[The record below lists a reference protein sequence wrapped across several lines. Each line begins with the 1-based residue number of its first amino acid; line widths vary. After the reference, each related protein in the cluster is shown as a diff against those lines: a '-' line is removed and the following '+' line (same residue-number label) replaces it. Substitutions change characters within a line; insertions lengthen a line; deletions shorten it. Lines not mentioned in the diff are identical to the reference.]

1 MQKICHMKTMV
12 KKMDKFLSNFFGGV
26 DNFVNKIGSI
36 ISNAYKSFFKLFKK
50 RKKKKRVSPEDLFNG
65 A

>member
-1 MQKICHMKTMV
+1 
-12 KKMDKFLSNFFGGV
+12 MDKFLSNFFGGV

-36 ISNAYKSFFKLFKK
+36 ISNAYKSFLKLFKK

>member
-1 MQKICHMKTMV
+1 MNLIKNMQKICHLKTMV

-36 ISNAYKSFFKLFKK
+36 VNRAYKSFLKLFKK
-50 RKKKKRVSPEDLFNG
+50 TKK
-65 A
+65 

>member
-1 MQKICHMKTMV
+1 MKMMV

>member
-1 MQKICHMKTMV
+1 MKTMV

>member
-1 MQKICHMKTMV
+1 MV

>member
-1 MQKICHMKTMV
+1 MKTMV
-12 KKMDKFLSNFFGGV
+12 KKMDKFLSNFFGGI